1 VTLAMAHWV
10 ATGADIPTLTR
21 INQQLID
28 DAWHRNPKNLAEL
41 EMRMRSMLAGNYTA
55 TLFESPSLVMAYALW
70 REEPEWVYLR
80 LFKELRHPYLSVVA
94 AVIGYF
100 QTRSLYGGV
109 PGS

>member
-1 VTLAMAHWV
+1 MLALAHRA
-10 ATGADIPTLTR
+10 ATGADIPNLAR
-21 INQQLID
+21 INQQLNK
-28 DAWHRNPKNLAEL
+28 DAGHRSSMNLTEL
-41 EMRMRSMLAGNYTA
+41 ERRMRSMLAGDYTA
-55 TLFESPSLVMAYALW
+55 TVSEWTEHVVACALR

-80 LFKELRHPYLSVVA
+80 QFKELRHPYLSVVA